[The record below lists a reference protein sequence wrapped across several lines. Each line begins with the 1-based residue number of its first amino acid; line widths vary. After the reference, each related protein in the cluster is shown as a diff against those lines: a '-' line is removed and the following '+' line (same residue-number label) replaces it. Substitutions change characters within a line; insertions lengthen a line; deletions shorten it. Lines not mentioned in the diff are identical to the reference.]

1 MNQILYSKNAQKTKG
16 VVLILV
22 IVLLLLVLGFFVLG
36 LMNARSNKFTKGVVI
51 NSIEVG
57 NMTMD
62 EARLALDKQ
71 QKAFDQKVYLLN
83 YKNREVAI
91 SGDEIDL
98 EYSGDFLLTAYQY
111 GKSTNFLE
119 NSIIALKGLLNVP
132 YLFES
137 DLVLNENVLKEKVDV
152 LLEEEKAT
160 AVDDSYEIS
169 GDKILVTKGHDGVVA
184 KIEPLKATILE
195 NATTTQTDIKVMLET
210 DVQVAERIDFTT
222 LYNEV
227 FVERK
232 NASYE
237 QNQNGE
243 PEFVKEIIG
252 ISFDKATAE
261 NDYLNL
267 EADEILKIDLIEEKP
282 EITTANLDNV
292 LFADILATYKTT
304 YNASN
309 VDRSTNL
316 EVAARNI
323 NETILLPGEIFSYN
337 KEVGQRTYANGF
349 KDAHIFA
356 GGKVVDGLGGGI
368 CQVSSTLYNAILKV
382 DGIEIVERKNH
393 MLYPEYVEPS
403 LDATVVWGSIDFRFK
418 NNRETPIKI
427 IATVKN
433 GVTTTTVYGKKAEN
447 EPIIELE
454 SVIEKT
460 VPYTTVTEYD
470 DTLEEGKTIV
480 TQNPVNGYS
489 SKAYKIVKDE
499 KGKEISRTLISSDT
513 YKQTSKIVT
522 VGTKKVEKPIVPE
535 TPTVDNNQENT
546 TQNSGTTNPNNNT
559 SMDAA
564 TNPDSEW
571 PTGWDTPENPYYTGN

>member
-1 MNQILYSKNAQKTKG
+1 MNQILYSKNAQKTKV

-22 IVLLLLVLGFFVLG
+22 IVLLLLVLGFFTLG
-36 LMNARSNKFTKGVVI
+36 FMHGKSDKIAKGIVV
-51 NSIEVG
+51 NSVDVG
-57 NMTMD
+57 NMTVE
-62 EARLALDKQ
+62 EAKVYFNKQQIALDRKT
-71 QKAFDQKVYLLN
+71 YLLS
-83 YKNREVAI
+83 YKNREVEI
-91 SGDEIDL
+91 SGDAIDL
-98 EYSGDFLLTAYQY
+98 EYANDCLQSAYEY
-111 GKSTNFLE
+111 GKTGNIFE
-119 NSIIALKGLLNVP
+119 NSLIVLKS
-132 YLFES
+132 LFQTPLHEFNS
-137 DLVLNENVLKEKVDV
+137 EVTLNESVLKEKLDV

-160 AVDDSYEIS
+160 AVDDLYELS
-169 GDKILVTKGHDGVVA
+169 KDKILVTKGHDGVTA
-184 KIEPLKATILE
+184 KLDSVKSIILE
-195 NATTTQTDIKVMLET
+195 NALTPQTDIKVIVET
-210 DVQVAERIDFTT
+210 TTQLANRIDFNE

-227 FVERK
+227 YVERK
-232 NASYE
+232 NASYTAKE
-237 QNQNGE
+237 DGE
-243 PEFVKEIIG
+243 AEFVREIIG
-252 ISFDKATAE
+252 ISFNKEAAE

-267 EADEILKIDLIEEKP
+267 ADDEVLEIDLIEEAP

-292 LFADILATYKTT
+292 LFADVLATYKTT

-323 NETILLPGEIFSYN
+323 NDTILLPGDEFSYN

-368 CQVSSTLYNAILKV
+368 CQISSTLYNAILKI

-418 NNRETPIKI
+418 NTRETPIKI
-427 IATVKN
+427 KATVKN
-433 GVTTTTVYGKKAEN
+433 GVATTTIYGKKSEN

-460 VPYTTVTEYD
+460 IPYTTVTEYD
-470 DTLEEGKTIV
+470 NTLEEGKSVV
-480 TQNPVNGYS
+480 TQTPVNGYV
-489 SKAYKIVKDE
+489 SKAYKILKDSN
-499 KGKEISRTLISSDT
+499 GKEISRTLISSDT

-522 VGTKKVEKPIVPE
+522 VGTKKVEKPIEPE
-535 TPTVDNNQENT
+535 ISVDNNGNQSSN
-546 TQNSGTTNPNNNT
+546 NSSTENNN
-559 SMDAA
+559 AA

-571 PTGWDTPENPYYTGN
+571 PTGWDSPENPYYTGNY

>member
-243 PEFVKEIIG
+243 PEFVKELLEFLFIRLLLKMII
-252 ISFDKATAE
+252 
-261 NDYLNL
+261 
-267 EADEILKIDLIEEKP
+267 LI
-282 EITTANLDNV
+282 
-292 LFADILATYKTT
+292 
-304 YNASN
+304 
-309 VDRSTNL
+309 
-316 EVAARNI
+316 
-323 NETILLPGEIFSYN
+323 
-337 KEVGQRTYANGF
+337 
-349 KDAHIFA
+349 
-356 GGKVVDGLGGGI
+356 
-368 CQVSSTLYNAILKV
+368 
-382 DGIEIVERKNH
+382 
-393 MLYPEYVEPS
+393 
-403 LDATVVWGSIDFRFK
+403 
-418 NNRETPIKI
+418 
-427 IATVKN
+427 
-433 GVTTTTVYGKKAEN
+433 
-447 EPIIELE
+447 
-454 SVIEKT
+454 
-460 VPYTTVTEYD
+460 
-470 DTLEEGKTIV
+470 
-480 TQNPVNGYS
+480 
-489 SKAYKIVKDE
+489 
-499 KGKEISRTLISSDT
+499 
-513 YKQTSKIVT
+513 
-522 VGTKKVEKPIVPE
+522 
-535 TPTVDNNQENT
+535 
-546 TQNSGTTNPNNNT
+546 
-559 SMDAA
+559 
-564 TNPDSEW
+564 
-571 PTGWDTPENPYYTGN
+571 